1 MTSQK
6 NHILLCFS
14 LCAGLHW
21 PLFSTPTK
29 LAPMSIEQYWIFA
42 LVAFLIMVSPGP
54 AVVLAITNGILHGPR
69 GALYAVLGNMSG
81 FVFLSSISVAGVGAI
96 MATTP
101 LLYDILKW
109 CGALYLV
116 YLGVGHWRSKMERL
130 GVRDQIDQVK
140 SLSPQQLY
148 RHGLLVTLSNPK
160 AIVFVTA
167 LLPQFIDRQNPVI
180 SQFVILLL
188 TMLVMQL
195 LVLNGY
201 AFLASRIRDWLNAPG
216 RMKAF
221 QRIIGVIFISFGVTL
236 ALSSQA
242 Q

>member
-1 MTSQK
+1 M
-6 NHILLCFS
+6 S
-14 LCAGLHW
+14 L
-21 PLFSTPTK
+21 
-29 LAPMSIEQYWIFA
+29 EQYSLFIV
-42 LVAFLIMVSPGP
+42 VAFLIMLSPGP

-81 FVFLSSISVAGVGAI
+81 FVFLSSISVAGVGAV

-109 CGALYLV
+109 CGGIYLV
-116 YLGVGHWRSKMERL
+116 YLGVSHWRSKKERL
-130 GVRDQIDQVK
+130 GVRDHIDEVK
-140 SLSPQQLY
+140 SLSPLQLY
-148 RHGLLVTLSNPK
+148 QRGVVVTLSNPK

-180 SQFVILLL
+180 SQFAILLV
-188 TMLVMQL
+188 TMLILQMM
-195 LVLNGY
+195 VLNGY

-221 QRIIGVIFISFGVTL
+221 HRVIGVIFIIFGVSL
-236 ALSSQA
+236 AFSSQS